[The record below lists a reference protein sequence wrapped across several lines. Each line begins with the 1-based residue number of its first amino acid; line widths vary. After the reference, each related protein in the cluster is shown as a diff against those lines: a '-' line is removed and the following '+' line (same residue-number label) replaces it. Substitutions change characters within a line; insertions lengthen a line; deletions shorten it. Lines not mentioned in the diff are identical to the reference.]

1 MNVFYVLLLIYYWFC
16 VAFFGPENEMD
27 CGSNVYIFI
36 YGMKG
41 ELIAIIELEE
51 GRQLFACFIAVQFCV
66 LFLYSFVRGG
76 L

>member
-1 MNVFYVLLLIYYWFC
+1 
-16 VAFFGPENEMD
+16 MD